1 MILFADL
8 LTSVSER
15 RRRWMPGG
23 AKDDRSAE
31 ALAEGMQLLFDGLIA
46 ELGPRMEELRGLLG
60 ELNAYHPPEV
70 LENGDILIRRKTPEE
85 IEAEENGEGMER

>member
-1 MILFADL
+1 MKRFALILSL
-8 LTSVSER
+8 LAAPVSAQTDSLEE
-15 RRRWMPGG
+15 G
-23 AKDDRSAE
+23 AE
-31 ALAEGMQLLFDGLIA
+31 ALAEGMQLLFAGLIA

-85 IEAEENGEGMER
+85 IEAEENGEGIEL

>member
-1 MILFADL
+1 MKRFALILCL
-8 LTSVSER
+8 LAAPVSAQNDSLEE
-15 RRRWMPGG
+15 G
-23 AKDDRSAE
+23 AE

-85 IEAEENGEGMER
+85 IEAEENGEGIEL